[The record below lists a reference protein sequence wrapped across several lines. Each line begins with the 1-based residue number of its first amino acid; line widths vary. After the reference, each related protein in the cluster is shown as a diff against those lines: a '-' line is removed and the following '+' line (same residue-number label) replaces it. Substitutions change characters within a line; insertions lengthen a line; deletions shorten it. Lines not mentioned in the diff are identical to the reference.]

1 VFHTGLLV
9 NSMSLSGILGELIV
23 DEANNVVSDGGEEDV
38 GHLNLGKD
46 FLFVF
51 VVEN

>member
-1 VFHTGLLV
+1 
-9 NSMSLSGILGELIV
+9 MSLSAILGELIV